1 MRVVVMKRE
10 LSVQEAI
17 EVCFIIFEKNCEAGA
32 LQAFQKQTFLSSVP
46 FAEFAKEW
54 HAFVFAAVYHGFSQY
69 APAYM
74 VLEYVR
80 SIKYFLKEYGYDEKE
95 TALFLDN
102 QFQAYIRLIIEE
114 KVKDCPELFCK
125 RLLAKGLC
133 EMEKRSVVLLSG
145 AMAMLVANCLDIFEN
160 YTYSLN

>member
-1 MRVVVMKRE
+1 MKRE

-17 EVCFIIFEKNCEAGA
+17 EVCFIIFEKNCAAGA
-32 LQAFQKQTFLSSVP
+32 LQAFQKRAFLSSVP

-54 HAFVFAAVYHGFSQY
+54 QAFVFAAVYHGFSQY

-80 SIKYFLKEYGYDEKE
+80 SIKYFLKEYGYDEEE
-95 TALFLDN
+95 TILFLDN
-102 QFQAYIRLIIEE
+102 QFQAYIQLIIEE
-114 KVKDCPELFCK
+114 KVKDCPKLFYK
-125 RLLAKGLC
+125 RLLAKDLSEIG
-133 EMEKRSVVLLSG
+133 KRSAVLLSG

-160 YTYSLN
+160 YTYSLNR